1 MKLKIIIKGK
11 VHDVGYRPF
20 LLGLAESLEIE
31 RFFADNVKI
40 GGKQAVEVL
49 VDDADGKVNAFIDLI
64 KRKKP
69 ENAEVEGIDVEGYDG
84 SVMKTES
91 YYRYLTAMQLAKIAT
106 YGGRMLEKQDL
117 MLEKQDAGLSK
128 MDLMIEKQDEM
139 LRKQDETIKVIREE
153 GEKTRQTVRE
163 ESEKTRVE
171 LGAKID
177 SVKETVKEESEKTRV
192 ELKGEIKGVKEELVN
207 LRLDLREYMESN
219 LSKMREEIAEIKEA
233 LKRAG
238 IM

>member
-1 MKLKIIIKGK
+1 MKLKIVIKGK
-11 VHDVGYRPF
+11 VHDVDYRPF
-20 LLGLAESLEIE
+20 LLGLAESLEIK
-31 RFFADNVKI
+31 RFFADNVFLS
-40 GGKQAVEVL
+40 GKQAVGVL
-49 VDDADGKVNAFIDLI
+49 VDDVDDKVDAFIELI

-84 SVMKTES
+84 SVMRTES

-106 YGGRMLEKQDL
+106 YGGRMLEKQD
-117 MLEKQDAGLSK
+117 
-128 MDLMIEKQDEM
+128 
-139 LRKQDETIKVIREE
+139 ETIRVIREE
-153 GEKTRQTVRE
+153 GEKTRQTVKE

-171 LGAKID
+171 LGKKID
-177 SVKETVKEESEKTRV
+177 LVGEKVDGVGEKVDLLRYD
-192 ELKGEIKGVKEELVN
+192 LK
-207 LRLDLREYMESN
+207 EYMESN